1 MSSTYY
7 NLAVTER
14 TKFGS
19 KESKNDRKSG
29 LIPAVIYYSGEENIH
44 ISIDKSV
51 LFRAIQSSQRIYQIE
66 QNKEKRYVMI
76 KDIQYHP
83 VTDEII
89 HVDLMRV
96 RRSEKMTISVPIV
109 LKGNPVGVRE
119 GGVLSQS
126 LNQVEINCFPTDV
139 PENIELDIEDLE
151 LNAAK
156 NVGDLKINIKDVEI
170 ISDSN
175 LNIVSVTPPASEAK
189 EDEET
194 ETETETETDKDK
206 SEARGDD
213 NKGSSE
219 QPEKNEDNN

>member
-7 NLAVTER
+7 NLAITER

-96 RRSEKMTISVPIV
+96 RMSEKMTISVPIV

-156 NVGDLKINIKDVEI
+156 NVGDLNINIKDVEI
-170 ISDSN
+170 VSDSN

-194 ETETETETDKDK
+194 EIETDKDK
-206 SEARGDD
+206 AEAKGDD
-213 NKGSSE
+213 DKESSE
-219 QPEKNEDNN
+219 QPEKSEDNN

>member
-7 NLAVTER
+7 NLATTER

-156 NVGDLKINIKDVEI
+156 NVGDLNINIKDVEI

-194 ETETETETDKDK
+194 EIETDKDIA
-206 SEARGDD
+206 EAKGDD
-213 NKGSSE
+213 DKESSE
-219 QPEKNEDNN
+219 QPEKNGDNN

>member
-7 NLAVTER
+7 SLATTER

-156 NVGDLKINIKDVEI
+156 NVGDLNINIKDVEI

-194 ETETETETDKDK
+194 EIETDKDIA
-206 SEARGDD
+206 EAKGDD
-213 NKGSSE
+213 DKESSE
-219 QPEKNEDNN
+219 QPEKNGDNN

>member
-7 NLAVTER
+7 NLATTER

-96 RRSEKMTISVPIV
+96 RRSEKITISVPIV

-156 NVGDLKINIKDVEI
+156 NVGDLNINIKDVEI
-170 ISDSN
+170 VSDSN
-175 LNIVSVTPPASEAK
+175 LNIVSVTPPAAEAK

-194 ETETETETDKDK
+194 EIKTETDKDK
-206 SEARGDD
+206 AEFRAEND
-213 NKGSSE
+213 KESSE
-219 QPEKNEDNN
+219 QPEKNEDNT

>member
-7 NLAVTER
+7 NLTITER

-29 LIPAVIYYSGEENIH
+29 LIPAVLYYAGEKNIH
-44 ISIDKSV
+44 MSIDKSV

-66 QNKEKRYVMI
+66 QNKEKWYVMI

-96 RRSEKMTISVPIV
+96 RRSEKMTISVPIL

-126 LNQVEINCFPTDV
+126 INQVEISCFPTDV

-156 NVGDLKINIKDVEI
+156 NIGDLKINIKDVEI
-170 ISDSN
+170 VSDSN

-189 EDEET
+189 EDEE
-194 ETETETETDKDK
+194 EIDQDEAKGHDDKESSEDPDK
-206 SEARGDD
+206 KDD
-213 NKGSSE
+213 NTEG
-219 QPEKNEDNN
+219 

>member
-7 NLAVTER
+7 NLVTTER

-51 LFRAIQSSQRIYQIE
+51 LFHAIQSSQRIYQIE

-139 PENIELDIEDLE
+139 PEKIELDIEDLE

-156 NVGDLKINIKDVEI
+156 NVGDLNINIKDVEI
-170 ISDSN
+170 VSDSN

-189 EDEET
+189 EDEEP
-194 ETETETETDKDK
+194 EIETDNDK
-206 SEARGDD
+206 AEAKGDD
-213 NKGSSE
+213 DKESSE
-219 QPEKNEDNN
+219 QP

>member
-7 NLAVTER
+7 NLATTER

-109 LKGNPVGVRE
+109 LKGSSVGVRE

-126 LNQVEINCFPTDV
+126 LNQVEISCFPTDV

-156 NVGDLKINIKDVEI
+156 NVGDLNINVKDVEI
-170 ISDSN
+170 VSDSN

-194 ETETETETDKDK
+194 EIETDKDK
-206 SEARGDD
+206 AEAKGDD
-213 NKGSSE
+213 DKESSE

>member
-7 NLAVTER
+7 NLATNER

-66 QNKEKRYVMI
+66 QNNEKRYVMI

-109 LKGNPVGVRE
+109 LKGSSVGVRE

-126 LNQVEINCFPTDV
+126 LNQVEISCFPTDV

-156 NVGDLKINIKDVEI
+156 NVGDLNINVKDVEI
-170 ISDSN
+170 VSDSN

-194 ETETETETDKDK
+194 EIETDKDK
-206 SEARGDD
+206 AEAKGDD
-213 NKGSSE
+213 EKESSE

>member
-7 NLAVTER
+7 NLATTER

-66 QNKEKRYVMI
+66 QNKEKRYAMI

-96 RRSEKMTISVPIV
+96 RRSEKIRISVPIV

-139 PENIELDIEDLE
+139 PENIELDIE
-151 LNAAK
+151 LNS
-156 NVGDLKINIKDVEI
+156 LK
-170 ISDSN
+170 
-175 LNIVSVTPPASEAK
+175 
-189 EDEET
+189 
-194 ETETETETDKDK
+194 
-206 SEARGDD
+206 
-213 NKGSSE
+213 
-219 QPEKNEDNN
+219 

>member
-7 NLAVTER
+7 NLATTER

-51 LFRAIQSSQRIYQIE
+51 LFRAIQSSQRIYQVE

-126 LNQVEINCFPTDV
+126 LNQVEISCFPTDV

-156 NVGDLKINIKDVEI
+156 NVGDLNINIKDVEI
-170 ISDSN
+170 VSDSN
-175 LNIVSVTPPASEAK
+175 LNIVSVNPPASEAK

-194 ETETETETDKDK
+194 EIETDKDK
-206 SEARGDD
+206 AEAKGDD
-213 NKGSSE
+213 EKESSE

>member
-1 MSSTYY
+1 
-7 NLAVTER
+7 
-14 TKFGS
+14 
-19 KESKNDRKSG
+19 
-29 LIPAVIYYSGEENIH
+29 
-44 ISIDKSV
+44 
-51 LFRAIQSSQRIYQIE
+51 
-66 QNKEKRYVMI
+66 MI

-109 LKGNPVGVRE
+109 LKGNPVGARE

-156 NVGDLKINIKDVEI
+156 NVGDLNINIKDVEI
-170 ISDSN
+170 VSDSN
-175 LNIVSVTPPASEAK
+175 LNIVSVTPPTSEAK

-194 ETETETETDKDK
+194 ETEIETDKDK
-206 SEARGDD
+206 DEAKGDD
-213 NKGSSE
+213 DKESSE
-219 QPEKNEDNN
+219 QPEKNEDNT

>member
-29 LIPAVIYYSGEENIH
+29 LIPAVIYYSGEKNIH

-96 RRSEKMTISVPIV
+96 RRSEKITISIPIV
-109 LKGNPVGVRE
+109 LKGNPVGVRA

-126 LNQVEINCFPTDV
+126 LNQVEINCLPTDV

-156 NVGDLKINIKDVEI
+156 NIGDLNINIKDVEI
-170 ISDSN
+170 VSDSN

-194 ETETETETDKDK
+194 EIETDEDK
-206 SEARGDD
+206 AEAKGDD
-213 NKGSSE
+213 DKGSSE
-219 QPEKNEDNN
+219 DPDKNGDNTER

>member
-7 NLAVTER
+7 NLATTER

-66 QNKEKRYVMI
+66 QNKENRYVMI

-96 RRSEKMTISVPIV
+96 RRSEKITISVPIV

-139 PENIELDIEDLE
+139 PESIELDIGDLE

-156 NVGDLKINIKDVEI
+156 NVGDLNINIKDVEI
-170 ISDSN
+170 VSDSN

-194 ETETETETDKDK
+194 EIETDQEKA
-206 SEARGDD
+206 EAKGDD
-213 NKGSSE
+213 DKESSE
-219 QPEKNEDNN
+219 QPENNEDNT

>member
-7 NLAVTER
+7 NLATTER

-96 RRSEKMTISVPIV
+96 KRSEKMTISVPIV

-156 NVGDLKINIKDVEI
+156 NVGDLNINIKDVEI
-170 ISDSN
+170 VSDSN

-194 ETETETETDKDK
+194 EIETDKDK
-206 SEARGDD
+206 AEAKGDD
-213 NKGSSE
+213 DKESSE
-219 QPEKNEDNN
+219 QPEKNGDNN

>member
-7 NLAVTER
+7 NLATTER

-156 NVGDLKINIKDVEI
+156 NVGDLNINIKDVEI

-194 ETETETETDKDK
+194 EIETDEDK
-206 SEARGDD
+206 AEVKGDD
-213 NKGSSE
+213 DKESSE
-219 QPEKNEDNN
+219 QPEKNGDNN

>member
-7 NLAVTER
+7 NLATTER

-29 LIPAVIYYSGEENIH
+29 LIPAVIYYSGEKNIH

-96 RRSEKMTISVPIV
+96 RRSEKMTISVPII

-156 NVGDLKINIKDVEI
+156 NVGDLNINIKDVEI
-170 ISDSN
+170 VSDSN

-194 ETETETETDKDK
+194 ETEIETDKDK
-206 SEARGDD
+206 AEAKGDD
-213 NKGSSE
+213 DKESSV
-219 QPEKNEDNN
+219 QPEKNEDNT

>member
-7 NLAVTER
+7 NLTIAER

-19 KESKNDRKSG
+19 KESKNNRKAG
-29 LIPAVIYYSGEENIH
+29 LIPVVLYYAGEKNTH
-44 ISIDKSV
+44 ILIDKSV
-51 LFRAIQSSQRIYQIE
+51 LFHAIQSSQRVYQID
-66 QNKEKRYVMI
+66 QGKEKQYVMI

-126 LNQVEINCFPTDV
+126 LNQVEISCFPTDV
-139 PENIELDIEDLE
+139 PESIELDIEDLE

-156 NVGDLKINIKDVEI
+156 NVGDLNINIKDVEI
-170 ISDSN
+170 VSDSN

-189 EDEET
+189 EDEE
-194 ETETETETDKDK
+194 ETEAEIESDKD
-206 SEARGDD
+206 EAKEQGD
-213 NKGSSE
+213 KESSKE
-219 QPEKNEDNN
+219 SDEEDNTEG

>member
-7 NLAVTER
+7 NLVTTER

-29 LIPAVIYYSGEENIH
+29 LIPAVIYYSDEENIH

-66 QNKEKRYVMI
+66 QNNEKRYVMI

-156 NVGDLKINIKDVEI
+156 NVGDLNINIKDVEI
-170 ISDSN
+170 VSDSN

-194 ETETETETDKDK
+194 EIETDKDK
-206 SEARGDD
+206 AEAKGDD
-213 NKGSSE
+213 EKESSE

>member
-7 NLAVTER
+7 NLATTER

-139 PENIELDIEDLE
+139 PKNIELDIEDLE

-156 NVGDLKINIKDVEI
+156 NVGDLNINIKDVEI
-170 ISDSN
+170 VSDSN
-175 LNIVSVTPPASEAK
+175 LNIVSVTPPTSEEK

-194 ETETETETDKDK
+194 ETEIDRDEAEDK
-206 SEARGDD
+206 GDD
-213 NKGSSE
+213 DKESSE

>member
-7 NLAVTER
+7 NLATTER

-51 LFRAIQSSQRIYQIE
+51 LFRAIQSSQRIYQVE

-96 RRSEKMTISVPIV
+96 KRSEKMTISVPIV

-156 NVGDLKINIKDVEI
+156 NVGDLNINIKDVEI

-194 ETETETETDKDK
+194 EIETDEDK
-206 SEARGDD
+206 AEVKGDD
-213 NKGSSE
+213 DKESSE
-219 QPEKNEDNN
+219 QPEKNGDNN

>member
-7 NLAVTER
+7 NLATTER

-156 NVGDLKINIKDVEI
+156 NVGDLNINIKDVEI
-170 ISDSN
+170 VSDSN

-189 EDEET
+189 EEEET
-194 ETETETETDKDK
+194 EIETDKDIA
-206 SEARGDD
+206 EAKGDD
-213 NKGSSE
+213 DKESSE

>member
-7 NLAVTER
+7 NLATTER

-96 RRSEKMTISVPIV
+96 KRSEKMTISVPIV

-139 PENIELDIEDLE
+139 PEKIELDIEDLE

-156 NVGDLKINIKDVEI
+156 NVGDLNINIKDVEI
-170 ISDSN
+170 VSDSN

-194 ETETETETDKDK
+194 ETEIETDKDK
-206 SEARGDD
+206 DEAKGDD
-213 NKGSSE
+213 DKESSE
-219 QPEKNEDNN
+219 QPEKNEDNT

>member
-7 NLAVTER
+7 NLATTER

-44 ISIDKSV
+44 ISVDKSV

-156 NVGDLKINIKDVEI
+156 NVGDLNINIKDVEI
-170 ISDSN
+170 VSDSN

-194 ETETETETDKDK
+194 ETETEKDK
-206 SEARGDD
+206 VEARAEND
-213 NKGSSE
+213 KESSE
-219 QPEKNEDNN
+219 QPEKNEDNT

>member
-7 NLAVTER
+7 NLATTER

-109 LKGNPVGVRE
+109 LKGNSVGVRE

-156 NVGDLKINIKDVEI
+156 NVGDLNINIKDVEI
-170 ISDSN
+170 VSDSN
-175 LNIVSVTPPASEAK
+175 LNIVSVTPPAAEAK

-194 ETETETETDKDK
+194 ETETDKDK
-206 SEARGDD
+206 AEAKGDD
-213 NKGSSE
+213 DEESSE